1 MSLLVDEYRRNWA
14 IRFLREA
21 RSDLSTA
28 DRTPIPAMSISL
40 AVMAMRKA
48 QTSVYYIIGD
58 PSYLT
63 PLVNNAIDEAV
74 GLENA
79 IMKFLV
85 DFELVIRSCINS
97 GERLGKEAAI
107 QNAKCLIEL
116 VAKTVSI
123 MTGIKAVDFA

>member
-48 QTSVYYIIGD
+48 QTSVYYIMGD